1 MDSDL
6 VFVIGIFTNTLFPQL
21 AIFLPC
27 SNISGIS
34 SEKTSNEIVLQS
46 QVLELQMKVN
56 ALGIANQRLV
66 DKLNQNRDEKRD
78 EPKQK

>member
-1 MDSDL
+1 MESEE
-6 VFVIGIFTNTLFPQL
+6 
-21 AIFLPC
+21 
-27 SNISGIS
+27 S
-34 SEKTSNEIVLQS
+34 SEGDFKKIEIIQKKNKKQKTSNEIVLQS